1 MVQRR
6 KTNNDRIWQLGQQAA
21 RRCSQNLAREIE
33 KTQKGIT
40 TQELNNILNCL
51 PNYIGCFAENQ
62 FSNITINQFPAFI
75 IANVDSY
82 HMKGSHWL
90 AIGIFENTIEIF
102 DPLGFTIFNW
112 NRIPCSLL
120 NFLHRMS
127 VTRKVIVCPRIQP
140 SKSHLCGYYCIFY
153 FLLRSITT
161 MRRIMSYFYIVNSKL
176 YRNELLLS
184 KFFK

>member
-6 KTNNDRIWQLGQQAA
+6 KTNNDRIWKLGQQAA
-21 RRCSQNLAREIE
+21 RRCSQNLTREIE
-33 KTQKGIT
+33 KTQKGLT
-40 TQELNNILNCL
+40 AQDLNNILNCL

-62 FSNITINQFPAFI
+62 FSNIIINQFPAFI

-102 DPLGFTIFNW
+102 DPLGFKIFNW

-127 VTRKVIVCPRIQP
+127 ITRKVIVSPRIQP
-140 SKSHLCGYYCIFY
+140 PKSNLCGYYCIFY
-153 FLLRSITT
+153 LLLRSITT

-176 YRNELLLS
+176 YRNDLLLS

>member
-1 MVQRR
+1 MAQRR
-6 KTNNDRIWQLGQQAA
+6 KTNNDRIWKLGQQAA
-21 RRCSQNLAREIE
+21 RRCSQNLTREIE
-33 KTQKGIT
+33 KTQKGLT
-40 TQELNNILNCL
+40 AQDLNNILNCL

-62 FSNITINQFPAFI
+62 LSDIIITQFPAFI
-75 IANVDSY
+75 IANVDTY

-102 DPLGFTIFNW
+102 DPLGFKIFNW

-120 NFLHRMS
+120 TFLHRMS
-127 VTRKVIVCPRIQP
+127 ITRKVIVSPRIQP
-140 SKSHLCGYYCIFY
+140 SKSNLCGYYCIFY
-153 FLLRSITT
+153 LLLRSITT

-176 YRNELLLS
+176 YRNDLLLS

>member
-6 KTNNDRIWQLGQQAA
+6 KTNNDRIWKLGQQAA
-21 RRCSQNLAREIE
+21 RRCSQNLTREI
-33 KTQKGIT
+33 KATQKALT
-40 TQELNNILNCL
+40 AQNLNQTLNCH
-51 PNYIGCFAENQ
+51 PNYIGSFAENQ
-62 FSNITINQFPAFI
+62 FTNITINQFPAFI

-82 HMKGSHWL
+82 HMKGSHWI
-90 AIGIFENTIEIF
+90 AIGIFEKSLEIF

-127 VTRKVIVCPRIQP
+127 VTRKVIVSPRIQP
-140 SKSHLCGYYCIFY
+140 AKSHMCGYYCVFY
-153 FLLRSITT
+153 LLLRSLTSL
-161 MRRIMSYFYIVNSKL
+161 RRIISYFYIVTSKL
-176 YRNELLLS
+176 NRNDLLLS

>member
-6 KTNNDRIWQLGQQAA
+6 KTDNDRIWKLGQQAA
-21 RRCSQNLAREIE
+21 RSCSQNLTRETE
-33 KTQKGIT
+33 TTQKALT
-40 TQELNNILNCL
+40 AQKLNHILNCQ

-90 AIGIFENTIEIF
+90 AIGIFEKSLEIF

-127 VTRKVIVCPRIQP
+127 VTRKVVVSPRIQP
-140 SKSHLCGYYCIFY
+140 SKSQMCGYYCVFY
-153 FLLRSITT
+153 LLLRSLTRL
-161 MRRIMSYFYIVNSKL
+161 RRIISYFYIVNSKL
-176 YRNELLLS
+176 YRNDLLLS

>member
-6 KTNNDRIWQLGQQAA
+6 KTDNDRIWKLGQQAA
-21 RRCSQNLAREIE
+21 RRCSQNLTRETE
-33 KTQKGIT
+33 TTQKALT
-40 TQELNNILNCL
+40 AQQLNSILNCH
-51 PNYIGCFAENQ
+51 PYYIGTFAENQ
-62 FSNITINQFPAFI
+62 FSNITIIQFPAFI

-90 AIGIFENTIEIF
+90 AIGIFEKSLEIF

-127 VTRKVIVCPRIQP
+127 VTRKVIVSPRIQP
-140 SKSHLCGYYCIFY
+140 AKSHMCGYYCVFY
-153 FLLRSITT
+153 LLLRSLTSL
-161 MRRIMSYFYIVNSKL
+161 RRIISYFYIVTSKL
-176 YRNELLLS
+176 NRNDLLLS

>member
-1 MVQRR
+1 MAKNSSTRY
-6 KTNNDRIWQLGQQAA
+6 DRVWKLGQQTA
-21 RRCSQNLAREIE
+21 RRCSQNLTRETE
-33 KTQKGIT
+33 TTQKALT
-40 TQELNNILNCL
+40 AQQLNSILNCH
-51 PNYIGCFAENQ
+51 PYYIGTFAENQ

-90 AIGIFENTIEIF
+90 AIGIFEKSLEIF

-127 VTRKVIVCPRIQP
+127 VTRKVIVSPRIQ
-140 SKSHLCGYYCIFY
+140 SAKSHMCGNYCVFY
-153 FLLRSITT
+153 LLLRSLTSL
-161 MRRIMSYFYIVNSKL
+161 RRIISYFYIVNSKL
-176 YRNELLLS
+176 YRNDLLLS